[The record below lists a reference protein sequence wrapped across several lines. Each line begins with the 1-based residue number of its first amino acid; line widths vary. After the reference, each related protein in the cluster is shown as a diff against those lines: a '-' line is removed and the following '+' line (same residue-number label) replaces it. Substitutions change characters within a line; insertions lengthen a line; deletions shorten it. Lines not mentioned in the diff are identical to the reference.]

1 MIDQLDSRL
10 SSLINASTH
19 SNCTIS
25 HYRAEVGNSS
35 HAGRPVP
42 PVLHC
47 CADVTCNNDVSS
59 WRLGASFDK
68 CIQWSLPAVP
78 VLLAC
83 PPSSTCASRLNADSL
98 VRDHSLPCLCSVFL
112 WIGVVAVRP
121 PVVSLQVPRP
131 PGHLLSRLMF
141 LPTGLMLENM
151 SAGFIHASITYS
163 ILHMKD

>member
-1 MIDQLDSRL
+1 MTPTKGKHCPPNFMAPWGNDSNQGHEPPDFFPTNLGAVCAAPGEAHHAYKVPHGRGRLIWCSLFCPSEWAKWTPEQNVDHPGSSMIDQLDSRL

-25 HYRAEVGNSS
+25 HYRTEVGNAS

-68 CIQWSLPAVP
+68 CIQWS
-78 VLLAC
+78 
-83 PPSSTCASRLNADSL
+83 
-98 VRDHSLPCLCSVFL
+98 
-112 WIGVVAVRP
+112 
-121 PVVSLQVPRP
+121 
-131 PGHLLSRLMF
+131 
-141 LPTGLMLENM
+141 
-151 SAGFIHASITYS
+151 
-163 ILHMKD
+163 